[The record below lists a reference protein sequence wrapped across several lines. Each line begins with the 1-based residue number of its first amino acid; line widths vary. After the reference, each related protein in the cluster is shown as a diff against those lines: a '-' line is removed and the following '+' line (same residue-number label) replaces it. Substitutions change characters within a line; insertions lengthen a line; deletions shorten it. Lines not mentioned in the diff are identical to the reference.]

1 MRVCY
6 INDEHYEIWAWGGG
20 NGGRQRLA
28 TAQNKTHKA
37 CSLQLRLEITV
48 QESKLNGA
56 WH

>member
-1 MRVCY
+1 MMN
-6 INDEHYEIWAWGGG
+6 IMKFGHGGI

-48 QESKLNGA
+48 QESKLNGV
-56 WH
+56 